1 MISTLAI
8 VLPLMLSP
16 GPANL
21 VSLALGARYGV
32 ARVLVFQLGI
42 VVVYAIVALAV
53 GLFATEV
60 TTHSVFAARAIQLL
74 GGCFVIYLGYRLA
87 RRGKRDIDVDAPSF
101 ASGVVLQILNP
112 KYPAVVLAVFANRSD
127 LPMLPTATVL
137 VGVGAAGLLIY
148 SSVGSLVRRLS
159 FSDEGFRI
167 LDIGFGVLLGIVGL
181 WIAAQAFVPA

>member
-1 MISTLAI
+1 MVSTFVI

-21 VSLALGARYGV
+21 VSLALGARHGV

-42 VVVYAIVALAV
+42 VVVYTIVALAV

-60 TTHSVFAARAIQLL
+60 ATHSTFATRVIQLL
-74 GGCFVIYLGYRLA
+74 GGCFVVYLGYRLA
-87 RRGKRDIDVDAPSF
+87 RRKKRDSDVDTPAF

-127 LPMLPTATVL
+127 LSMVLTAAV
-137 VGVGAAGLLIY
+137 VVIVGAAGLLIY

-159 FSDEGFRI
+159 FSDKGFRI
-167 LDIGFGVLLGIVGL
+167 LDVGFGALLCIVGL
-181 WIAAQAFVPA
+181 WIARQAFVPA